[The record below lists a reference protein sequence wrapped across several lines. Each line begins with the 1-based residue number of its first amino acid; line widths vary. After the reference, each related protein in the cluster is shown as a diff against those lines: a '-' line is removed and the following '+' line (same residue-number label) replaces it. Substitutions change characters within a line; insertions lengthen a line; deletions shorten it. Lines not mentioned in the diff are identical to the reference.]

1 MVTKAKMAAKSQKKF
16 QPSHFTINQTVAVDE
31 KGELELPTEVFNEVR
46 VKAMW
51 NLCLIIIII
60 IPWPYGSLWFVL
72 SFFVLTKCCVFFLCK
87 CKQRMRVVKRALKD
101 LGNPSASLPPD
112 IDLVKH
118 TKTCLLTIGNR
129 ISEILS
135 DYKDP
140 AKIKEWRGYFAI
152 VTSALLVRFLYRP
165 SRGCLSSSSP
175 LQRK

>member
-1 MVTKAKMAAKSQKKF
+1 MAAKSQKKF

-46 VKAMW
+46 VRFR
-51 NLCLIIIII
+51 NRIFCLIVIH
-60 IPWPYGSLWFVL
+60 SFTVL
-72 SFFVLTKCCVFFLCK
+72 FRLRRFCDNRVVFLFFLCK

-112 IDLVKH
+112 VDVVKH

-140 AKIKEWRGYFAI
+140 AKIKEWRG
-152 VTSALLVRFLYRP
+152 
-165 SRGCLSSSSP
+165 
-175 LQRK
+175 